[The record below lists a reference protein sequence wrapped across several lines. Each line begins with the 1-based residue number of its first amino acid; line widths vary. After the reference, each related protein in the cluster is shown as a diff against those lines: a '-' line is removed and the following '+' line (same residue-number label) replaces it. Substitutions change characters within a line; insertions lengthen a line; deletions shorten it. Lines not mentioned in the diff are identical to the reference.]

1 MNHHD
6 SMNGLPPK
14 FKDKPFT
21 ASQFKKS
28 GRSRYELKLLL
39 DAGIVEQIARGTYRS
54 SSADYTE
61 EERFQIATLRAGP
74 KSAIC
79 LISALS
85 IYDLTDNRHSK
96 VWIMVP
102 RNKISRAK
110 DLKILRPRHPMWNVG
125 IEKQDGYSIT
135 TIDRT
140 IVDCFIY
147 RSQLGSTYGTK
158 ALRQAIERK
167 QTTLKRVMEMAI
179 ELGAQDR
186 LRPYV
191 EALG

>member
-1 MNHHD
+1 MRD
-6 SMNGLPPK
+6 LPSK

-21 ASQFKKS
+21 ASQFKKA
-28 GRSRYELKLLL
+28 GRTRYELKLLL
-39 DAGIVEQIARGTYRS
+39 EAGLIEQVARGTYRS

-85 IYDLTDNRHSK
+85 IYGLTDNRHSK

-102 RNKISRAK
+102 RGKISRAK
-110 DLKILRPRHPMWNVG
+110 DLKILRPRDPMWNIG

-135 TIDRT
+135 TIERT

-147 RSQLGSTYGTK
+147 RNQLGSTYGTK
-158 ALRQAIERK
+158 ALREAIEKK
-167 QTTLKRVMEMAI
+167 QTTLKKVMEMAI
-179 ELGAQDR
+179 ELGAKDR
-186 LRPYV
+186 LLPYV

>member
-1 MNHHD
+1 MKN
-6 SMNGLPPK
+6 LPSK

-21 ASQFKKS
+21 TSQFKKT
-28 GRSRYELKLLL
+28 GRSQYDLKQLL
-39 DAGIVEQIARGTYRS
+39 DAGLVEQVSRGTYRP

-61 EERFQIATLRAGP
+61 EERFQIATLRVGP

-85 IYDLTDNRHSK
+85 IYGLTDNRHSK

-102 RNKISRAK
+102 RGKTPRAK
-110 DLKILRPRHPMWNVG
+110 DLKILRPRDPKWNVG

-135 TIDRT
+135 TIERT

-147 RSQLGSTYGTK
+147 RAQLGSTYGTK
-158 ALRQAIERK
+158 ALRDAVERK
-167 QTTLKRVMEMAI
+167 QTTLKKVMEMAI
-179 ELGAQDR
+179 AMDAKHR
-186 LRPYV
+186 LIPYI